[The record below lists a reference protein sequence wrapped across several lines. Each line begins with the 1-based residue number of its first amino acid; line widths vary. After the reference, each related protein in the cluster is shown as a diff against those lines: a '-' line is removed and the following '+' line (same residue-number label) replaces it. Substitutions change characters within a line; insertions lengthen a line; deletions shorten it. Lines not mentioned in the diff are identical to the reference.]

1 MITDE
6 PTPSP
11 LVRAAREVERLKAIE
26 NQKARYQ
33 RYLQRVIQDDI
44 PGLQLELRA
53 LRREPGY
60 NATPPEQGPDLP
72 YRSSLIADAPI
83 QGQLFSAGYT
93 YTPVAAPVVQ
103 QILAARD
110 QSPSGRR
117 FAALNTRMNIGA
129 LAALLG
135 AGAGTAAYLSPDF

>member
-11 LVRAAREVERLKAIE
+11 LVRAVREVERLKAIE
-26 NQKARYQ
+26 NQKARYR

-44 PGLQLELRA
+44 PGLKLELRA
-53 LRREPGY
+53 LRGEPGY
-60 NATPPEQGPDLP
+60 AVTPPEQGPDLP
-72 YRSSLIADAPI
+72 YRSSLLADAPV

-93 YTPVAAPVVQ
+93 YTPIAAPVVQ
-103 QILAARD
+103 QVLAAQD

-117 FAALNTRMNIGA
+117 FAALNSRMNIGA